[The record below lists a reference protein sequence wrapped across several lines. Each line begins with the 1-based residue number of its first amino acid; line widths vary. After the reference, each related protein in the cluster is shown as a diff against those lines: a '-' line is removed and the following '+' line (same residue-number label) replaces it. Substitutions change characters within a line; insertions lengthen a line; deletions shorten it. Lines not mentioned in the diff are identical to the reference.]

1 MNPDDTLAMIRRLN
15 EAYAVTHK
23 FPIERQFSDR
33 ELESYI
39 EELKTAEA
47 DIQNIQDRSDK

>member
-15 EAYAVTHK
+15 EAYAVTHN
-23 FPIERQFSDR
+23 FPIERQFSNR

-39 EELKTAEA
+39 EELREAEA